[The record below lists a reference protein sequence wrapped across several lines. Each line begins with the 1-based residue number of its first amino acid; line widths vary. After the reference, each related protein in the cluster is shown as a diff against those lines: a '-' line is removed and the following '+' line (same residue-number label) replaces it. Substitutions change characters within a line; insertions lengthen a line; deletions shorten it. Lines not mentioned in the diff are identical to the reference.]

1 MSQHSVES
9 DQQTEQKYSG
19 HWFWNSVES
28 IYGPIPDL
36 VKMVL
41 ALNGF
46 DSLLTLKGLH
56 WEDKKQFFREL
67 EETVT
72 NLMYLDEEN
81 VNRKD
86 FEEELLKSNQ
96 NLSQFKL
103 KLGHKNL
110 VLNLCHLLTN
120 ITLDEFHQRR
130 FNNQPSGSEP
140 KAFKEEPANSP
151 VFVKPEHGY
160 SKKKVKAQE
169 YVQEIQEE
177 EQEYEMVEGYDE
189 ELLYEEVEE
198 TEEALLTEIIEDE
211 FQQESDTEYIYSDS
225 NEPAVKKQEY
235 EYNNYTEDEN
245 YEPARKKQAVHI
257 EYSEESF
264 VASKPKK
271 SNRRPKLHKKYS
283 DDDEGRLE
291 RWHDLV
297 KQSLEVVLPKDLLD
311 AQQIDAIFIQKL
323 TENTWEVHCPM
334 CLCDKKLKLQL
345 TKEGKYTNY
354 KRSNF
359 ERHLRIVHLRTALED
374 IEDGKASF
382 NYHQM
387 NLIE

>member
-1 MSQHSVES
+1 
-9 DQQTEQKYSG
+9 
-19 HWFWNSVES
+19 
-28 IYGPIPDL
+28 
-36 VKMVL
+36 MVL

-56 WEDKKQFFREL
+56 WEDKTQFFREL
-67 EETVT
+67 EDTVT
-72 NLMYLDEEN
+72 NLMYLNEN
-81 VNRKD
+81 NVTRKE
-86 FEEELLKSNQ
+86 FEDELLKSNQ

-120 ITLDEFHQRR
+120 ITLDEFQQRC
-130 FNNQPSGSEP
+130 FNNQPSESEP
-140 KAFKEEPANSP
+140 KAFEKEQEEVSNSA

-160 SKKKVKAQE
+160 SKKKAKIQE
-169 YVQEIQEE
+169 YVQEIEE
-177 EQEYEMVEGYDE
+177 EQEIEMIEGYDE
-189 ELLYEEVEE
+189 ELIYEEVEG
-198 TEEALLTEIIEDE
+198 TEGALITEIIEDE
-211 FQQESDTEYIYSDS
+211 FQQESDIEYVYSDS
-225 NEPAVKKQEY
+225 NETAGKKQEY
-235 EYNNYTEDEN
+235 EYNNYTEEEN
-245 YEPARKKQAVHI
+245 YEPC
-257 EYSEESF
+257 F
-264 VASKPKK
+264 VMSKPKK

-283 DDDEGRLE
+283 DDDEGKLE

-311 AQQIDAIFIQKL
+311 AQQIDSILIQKL
-323 TENTWEVHCPM
+323 TDNTWEVYCPM

-374 IEDGKASF
+374 IEDANNDKSSF
-382 NYHQM
+382 DYR
-387 NLIE
+387 LI

>member
-1 MSQHSVES
+1 MSHHSAES
-9 DQQTEQKYSG
+9 DQLTRQKYSG
-19 HWFWNSVES
+19 HLFWNSVEA

-56 WEDKKQFFREL
+56 WDDKRQFFREL

-72 NLMYLDEEN
+72 NLMYLDEDN
-81 VNRKD
+81 LNRTD
-86 FEEELLKSNQ
+86 FEEELLKTNQ

-120 ITLDEFHQRR
+120 ITLDELHQRR
-130 FNNQPSGSEP
+130 LNKLPKSEIIFHP
-140 KAFKEEPANSP
+140 KALKRELETTN
-151 VFVKPEHGY
+151 
-160 SKKKVKAQE
+160 
-169 YVQEIQEE
+169 EIQEIE
-177 EQEYEMVEGYDE
+177 EQEYQIVEGVDE
-189 ELLYEEVEE
+189 EMYEEIGDGEI
-198 TEEALLTEIIEDE
+198 LTETIEGE
-211 FQQESDTEYIYSDS
+211 FQPEYYTEYVYSDS
-225 NEPAVKKQEY
+225 EIAGKTQKY

-245 YEPARKKQAVHI
+245 YEPASKKNTIKH
-257 EYSEESF
+257 ENNEECF
-264 VASKPKK
+264 ILSKPKK
-271 SNRRPKLHKKYS
+271 SNRRPKLHKKYA
-283 DDDEGRLE
+283 DDDDGKLE

-311 AQQIDAIFIQKL
+311 AQQIDSINIAKL
-323 TENTWEVHCPM
+323 TENTWEINCPM
-334 CLCDKKLKLQL
+334 YMCDKKLKLQM

-359 ERHLRIVHLRTALED
+359 ERHLRIVHLRTTVED
-374 IEDGKASF
+374 NDGTIEKSPYDYRF
-382 NYHQM
+382 N
-387 NLIE
+387 